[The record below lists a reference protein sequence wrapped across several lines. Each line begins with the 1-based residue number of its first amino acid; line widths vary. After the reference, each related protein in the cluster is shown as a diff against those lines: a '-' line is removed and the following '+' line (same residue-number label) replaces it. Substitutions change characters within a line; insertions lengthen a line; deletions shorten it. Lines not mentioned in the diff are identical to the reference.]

1 MHSSSL
7 KLLEEKV
14 LHAVQRIQE
23 LKAENDELRRSRS
36 GLEDQ
41 LAELKDRCDRTQRDL
56 DASLESVAA
65 AEQMEEKRKI
75 IEEKVGGLLD
85 KLDAIE

>member
-1 MHSSSL
+1 MHSGSL

-23 LKAENDELRRSRS
+23 LKAENDELRRART
-36 GLEDQ
+36 GLADE
-41 LAELKDRCDRTQRDL
+41 LAELKARCERTQREL
-56 DASLESVAA
+56 DASREAA
-65 AEQMEEKRKI
+65 AAVAQMEEKRKI

>member
-1 MHSSSL
+1 MQSSSL

-23 LKAENDELRRSRS
+23 LKAENDELRRARS
-36 GLEDQ
+36 GLEEQ
-41 LAELKDRCDRTQRDL
+41 LAELRDRADRTQREL
-56 DASLESVAA
+56 DASREAA
-65 AEQMEEKRKI
+65 AALAQMEEKRKI

-85 KLDAIE
+85 KLDALE

>member
-1 MHSSSL
+1 MQTSSL

-23 LKAENDELRRSRS
+23 LKAENDELRRARS

-41 LAELKDRCDRTQRDL
+41 LAALQDRADRTQREL
-56 DASLESVAA
+56 DASREAA
-65 AEQMEEKRKI
+65 AEVAQMEEKRKI

>member
-1 MHSSSL
+1 MHSGSL

-23 LKAENDELRRSRS
+23 LKAENDELRRART
-36 GLEDQ
+36 GLEGE
-41 LAELKDRCDRTQRDL
+41 LAALKDRCDRTQREL
-56 DASLESVAA
+56 DASQETAA
-65 AEQMEEKRKI
+65 AMAQMDEKRKI

>member
-1 MHSSSL
+1 MQSSSL

-23 LKAENDELRRSRS
+23 LKAENDELRRARS
-36 GLEDQ
+36 GLEEQ
-41 LAELKDRCDRTQRDL
+41 LAELRDRANRTQREL
-56 DASLESVAA
+56 DASREAA
-65 AEQMEEKRKI
+65 AALAQMEEKRKI

-85 KLDAIE
+85 KLDALE